1 MTDDI
6 MFRGSIDQDDNFT
19 QQEYVFAYYSELLRD
34 KIKRRTLSSFYVK
47 V

>member
-19 QQEYVFAYYSELLRD
+19 QQEYIFAYYSELLRD